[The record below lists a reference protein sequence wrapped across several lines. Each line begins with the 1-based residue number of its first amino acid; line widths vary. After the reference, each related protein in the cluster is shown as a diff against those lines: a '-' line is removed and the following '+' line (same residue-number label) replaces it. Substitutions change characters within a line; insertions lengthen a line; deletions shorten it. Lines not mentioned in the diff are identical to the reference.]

1 MRKSVAHAFYLA
13 VYSLL
18 GGDCL
23 VRAAS
28 ATSSHT
34 SPDVCAVSCSPNPD
48 QLQKPTLNAFQ
59 LEPNAKVSDACA
71 SYADLNTLNDKLQP
85 YVRNLANNTD
95 FFSYYRLNLYNKK
108 CPFWNDENSM
118 CGNRACAVITLD
130 NEEEI
135 PPIWRAEELSKL
147 EGPKAQHPGKKAQK
161 ERQRPLMGELGQ
173 SVGESCVVEYDDECD
188 ERDYCVP
195 EDESAS
201 AKGDYVSLNDN
212 PERFTGYSGEGAH
225 QVWETIYRENCFSS
239 PHSGEN
245 GASSPGLSAVQPGLL
260 NPLQGR
266 AAQEFKSVVKAHDR
280 EEAKKSGLP
289 EDALDF
295 EDECLE
301 KRVFYR
307 IISGMH
313 ASISTHLC
321 YDYLNQTTGEWGPNL
336 ECYKERL
343 HDHPERISNIY
354 FNYAL
359 VLRAVGK
366 LRDYVQDYTF
376 CTGDTVQDARTKKMI
391 TVLADVIPAGPQIFD
406 ESVMFT
412 DQTADGISLKEDFRN
427 RFRNVSRIMDCVGC
441 DKCRLWG
448 KVQTNG
454 FGTALKVL
462 FEFGNGHAG
471 EDKPLLRRTE
481 LVALINTLDKISAA
495 LKALEHFK
503 LMVSDE
509 IDGNPASS
517 VKPVVPQSSNAPDAP
532 NFDDLDELD
541 DFEDHKPQQLG
552 EEQTIREL
560 FWEEFGLVFRAWKF
574 VLRSWLELPRK
585 IPVIVGTEFER
596 LFDFWLGRPM
606 RPRSWE
612 LRFPSKEDLFPGRDE
627 L

>member
-1 MRKSVAHAFYLA
+1 MQGPVAHAFYVA
-13 VYSLL
+13 VFTLL
-18 GGDCL
+18 GGDCM

-34 SPDVCAVSCSPNPD
+34 SPDVCA
-48 QLQKPTLNAFQ
+48 

-71 SYADLNTLNDKLQP
+71 SYADLNQLNDKLQP

-130 NEEEI
+130 DEEDI
-135 PPIWRAEELSKL
+135 PQIWRAEELSKL
-147 EGPKAQHPGKKAQK
+147 EGPKAQHPGKKQQK

-225 QVWETIYRENCFSS
+225 QVWETIYRENCFSTR
-239 PHSGEN
+239 HTGED
-245 GASSPGLSAVQPGLL
+245 GAISLGLSAVRPGLP

-266 AAQEFKSVVKAHDR
+266 AVQEFKSVVKARDR
-280 EEAKKSGLP
+280 EEAKKSGVP
-289 EDALDF
+289 EDAL
-295 EDECLE
+295 EDECIE

-343 HDHPERISNIY
+343 HEHPERISNIY

-376 CTGDTVQDARTKKMI
+376 CTGDSVQDAKTKKMI
-391 TVLADVIPAGPQIFD
+391 RVLADAIPAGPRIFD

-412 DQTADGISLKEDFRN
+412 DQTANGISLKEDFRN

-503 LMVSDE
+503 LMASAE
-509 IDGNPASS
+509 IDGKPALS
-517 VKPVVPQSSNAPDAP
+517 VNPVVPQSYDARDVP

-541 DFEDHKPQQLG
+541 DFEDHKPPEG
-552 EEQTIREL
+552 QTISEL
-560 FWEEFGLVFRAWKF
+560 FWAEFGLVFRAWKF
-574 VLRSWLELPRK
+574 VLGSWLELPRK
-585 IPVIVGTEFER
+585 IPAIVGTEFER

-612 LRFPSKEDLFPGRDE
+612 LRFPTHEELFPPRDE